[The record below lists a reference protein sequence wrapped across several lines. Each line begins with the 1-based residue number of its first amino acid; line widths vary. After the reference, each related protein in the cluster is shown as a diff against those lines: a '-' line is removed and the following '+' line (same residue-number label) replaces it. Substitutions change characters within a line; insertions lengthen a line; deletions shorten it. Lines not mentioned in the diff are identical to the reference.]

1 MLHRVSLRALLLIGP
16 LALFA
21 GCTNPS
27 GLDSITVSPTTQS
40 IAVGETAQFSAI
52 GKFGNSAKPSTQ
64 DVTASVT
71 WSSSS
76 PAVAT
81 VTSTGLATA
90 VSAGSTTITA
100 TGNGFAGPVTSTAV
114 LTVTGTSGVGG
125 AGSTLVSLTII
136 PSAQTVAAPNQ
147 TAQFLAIGTTSS
159 GSTEDLTN
167 QVSWTSSSA
176 HIATITPGGL
186 ATAVGQGT
194 ATITAIYN
202 NATLGTAVTGIAGFT
217 VTGGTTEQFT
227 GITVTPSAETLS
239 SGGTGQLIAL
249 GTSGTTGSL
258 MNVTNSPAITWTSS
272 IPAIATVSSS
282 GLVTGQSAGTT
293 AITAQLTNAD
303 NSVVDASVTVT
314 VSSSPPPEQI
324 LTLTIIPATISVGDI
339 GDTGQFLAI
348 GTFSAVP
355 YVRDVTNT
363 QGTIWLSSFPDDFPV
378 DTNSGGTPSASAG
391 IVTALTDGSATI
403 IAEASST
410 DGTIETATATFNCP
424 LVLPP
429 PPGSLSQAPGSC
441 FTTPVGP
448 LKVTL
453 TVYGEGLNVVAPGV
467 TTTGGNWLITAPSAT
482 GTPDVIHCGPG
493 WVNDGNP
500 TGGSVCVGIYP
511 AGTTVTL
518 TAPAQAGVAF
528 GGWSYNCAPVGT
540 VTAAGPNSC
549 TITLQPGSADG
560 SVSGDDSVSGIFN
573 NTP

>member
-40 IAVGETAQFSAI
+40 IAVGETAQFSAT
-52 GKFGNSAKPSTQ
+52 GTFGNAKSASTKN
-64 DVTASVT
+64 VTGSVT
-71 WSSSS
+71 WSSSAPS
-76 PAVAT
+76 IAT
-81 VTSTGLATA
+81 VSSTGLATG

-100 TGNGFAGPVTSTAV
+100 TGDGFAGTVMATAV
-114 LTVTGTSGVGG
+114 LTVTGQSGTGG
-125 AGSTLVSLTII
+125 AGATVVSLTLI
-136 PSAQTVAAPNQ
+136 PGAQIVAAPGE

-159 GSTEDLTN
+159 GSTEDLTS
-167 QVSWTSSSA
+167 QVAWTSSSA
-176 HIATITPGGL
+176 QIATITGGGL

-194 ATITAIYN
+194 STITAIYTN
-202 NATLGTAVTGIAGFT
+202 PSAGTAVTGIGTFT
-217 VTGGTTEQFT
+217 VSAGTTEQFT
-227 GITVTPSAETLS
+227 AVTVTPSAETLS

-258 MNVTNSPAITWTSS
+258 MNVTNSPSITWTSS

-314 VSSSPPPEQI
+314 VSSQPPPEQI
-324 LTLTIIPATISVGDI
+324 LTLTIVPATLSVGDI

-348 GTFSAVP
+348 GTFSVAP

-363 QGTIWLSSFPDDFPV
+363 QGTIWISSFPDDFPV

-391 IVTALTDGSATI
+391 IVTALTAGSATI

-410 DGTIETATATFNCP
+410 DGTIETATAQFNCP

-429 PPGSLSQAPGSC
+429 PPGSLSQTPGSC
-441 FTTPVGP
+441 YTTPVGP

-453 TVYGEGLNVVAPGV
+453 TVYGEGLNVSAPGP
-467 TTTGGNWLITAPSAT
+467 TSTGGNWLITAPSAT
-482 GTPDVIHCGPG
+482 GTADVIHCGPG
-493 WVNDGNP
+493 WVNDGN
-500 TGGSVCVGIYP
+500 TGGSVCVGIYTS
-511 AGTTVTL
+511 AGAAPISVTL

-528 GGWSYNCAPVGT
+528 GGWSYNCTPTGPVT
-540 VTAAGPNSC
+540 QAGPNSC
-549 TITLQPGSADG
+549 TIILTGNDT
-560 SVSGDDSVSGIFN
+560 VSGIFN